1 VSIVAVDP
9 AQCAQ
14 RPSWLLW
21 RFHDNEEAG
30 MTATTI
36 HSFAHAAEQAQRWV
50 NELCA
55 DLGWSDRRAYRLL
68 RSVLH
73 TLRDWLQPD
82 EMADLA
88 AQLPLLVRGVYFEG
102 WSPTGAS
109 TAERSKA
116 DFIARIDA
124 AFTDDPISDTEAA
137 IAAVFRLLDR
147 HVSTGEIDQV
157 RSSMRK
163 SLRKLWPEH

>member
-1 VSIVAVDP
+1 
-9 AQCAQ
+9 
-14 RPSWLLW
+14 
-21 RFHDNEEAG
+21 

-36 HSFAHAAEQAQRWV
+36 HSFAHAAEQAQQWV

-55 DLGWSDRRAYRLL
+55 DLGWSERRAYRLL

-88 AQLPLLVRGVYFEG
+88 AQLPVLVRGVYFEG
-102 WSPTGAS
+102 WSPSEAPP
-109 TAERSKA
+109 AERGKA

-124 AFTDDPISDTEAA
+124 DFAEDIIHDTEAA

-147 HVSTGEIDQV
+147 HVSSGEISQV
-157 RSSMRK
+157 RASMRK

>member
-1 VSIVAVDP
+1 
-9 AQCAQ
+9 
-14 RPSWLLW
+14 
-21 RFHDNEEAG
+21 
-30 MTATTI
+30 MTATTV
-36 HSFAHAAEQAQRWV
+36 HSFAHAAEQAQQWV

-55 DLGWSDRRAYRLL
+55 DLGWSERRAYRLL

-88 AQLPLLVRGVYFEG
+88 AQLPTLVRGVYFEG
-102 WSPTGAS
+102 WGPSDAPP
-109 TAERSKA
+109 AERSKA

-124 AFTDDPISDTEAA
+124 DFADDPIYDTEVA

-147 HVSTGEIDQV
+147 HVSSGEIGQV
-157 RSSMRK
+157 RASMRK